1 MKIDEIIRVEN
12 EPFEIYITG
21 SLGKTRI
28 EVITIYLN

>member
-1 MKIDEIIRVEN
+1 MKLSEIIKADN

-21 SLGKTRI
+21 SFGKLRI

>member
-12 EPFEIYITG
+12 EPFDIYICG
-21 SLGKTRI
+21 SLGKLRI